1 MKEIK
6 FSENL
11 RILRQS
17 RKLTQAALANLLGV
31 DRRTVSAWEKEVCE
45 PSFATLAKLC
55 EIFDESFDN
64 ILT

>member
-11 RILRQS
+11 NALRQT
-17 RKLTQAALANLLGV
+17 KQLTQKQLAKLLDV
-31 DRRTVSAWEKEVCE
+31 YQRTISAWEKGVCE
-45 PSFATLAKLC
+45 PSFQMLSKIC

>member
-17 RKLTQAALANLLGV
+17 KNLTQAALANILGV

-45 PSFATLAKLC
+45 PSYATLAKLC

>member
-11 RILRQS
+11 KQLRQAKQLS
-17 RKLTQAALANLLGV
+17 QKQLAQLLKV
-31 DRRTVSAWEKEVCE
+31 DQRTISAWETGVCE
-45 PSFATLAKLC
+45 PSFHILSKLC